1 MASLDD
7 ADPAALRD
15 RLRRALM
22 GAGAWLFAVGLL
34 TGLWA
39 GAVLTGKVHVAYPRL
54 ALGAHLTAML
64 GGLWLFAVAW
74 SLDWLRYG
82 PRGQRRLAWLIAISV
97 WANWWLTLL
106 ASALGVRGLE
116 YTREPINNVI
126 AALLDLFVVVPAL
139 LGAFAWAWGFGGRR

>member
-1 MASLDD
+1 MAPLDD
-7 ADPAALRD
+7 ADPVAMREG
-15 RLRRALM
+15 LRRALVR
-22 GAGAWLFAVGLL
+22 AGAWLFAVGLL

-39 GAVLTGKVHVAYPRL
+39 GAVLTDKAHVAYPRL

-64 GGLWLFAVAW
+64 GALWLFAVAW
-74 SLDWLRYG
+74 SLDLLRYG
-82 PRGQRRLAWLIAISV
+82 AQGQRRLAWLIGISV

-116 YTREPINNVI
+116 YTREPLNNVI